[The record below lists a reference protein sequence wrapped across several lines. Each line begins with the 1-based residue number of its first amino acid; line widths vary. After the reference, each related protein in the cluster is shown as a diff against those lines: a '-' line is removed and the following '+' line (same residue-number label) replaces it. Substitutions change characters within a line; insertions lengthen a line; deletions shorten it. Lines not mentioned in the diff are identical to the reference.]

1 MRLRRRLRILSPN
14 LNRLIRLPTNQSQS
28 RPIKRRS
35 KDPTL
40 RIQAPRL
47 RSRIQRL
54 IPMTRLPVPKRHG
67 SIIAAGEEDIIFVHG
82 QSVDDGVLS
91 FEILHEGAFGAF
103 PLFYGGGAAAGE
115 CPFDG
120 MLGEC
125 SDAFF
130 VVG

>member
-14 LNRLIRLPTNQSQS
+14 LNRLIRLPTNQSQP

-35 KDPTL
+35 KDATL
-40 RIQAPRL
+40 RIQTPRL

-54 IPMTRLPVPKRHG
+54 IPMTRLPVPKRHR
-67 SIIAAGEEDIIFVHG
+67 SIIAAGEEDVIFVHG
-82 QSVDDGVLS
+82 QGVDDGVLS

-103 PLFYGGGAAAGE
+103 PLFDRGGAAAGE
-115 CPFDG
+115 GPFDG